1 MKPDSKE
8 TIVIDSTIDKLTLYQ
23 VCMAYEQSIRTS
35 YQALLTTLVVAIFG
49 LVFVLVE
56 LQQIDS
62 LWTLATGA
70 ILLCLI
76 FTPACE
82 FRANNVDFWRRRII
96 EIAEGTDLEDVFK
109 GAKYGWIPLGKVG
122 RFGEKLLG
130 HWFERVLVPLMCLA
144 LVIWVWIL
152 TV

>member
-62 LWTLATGA
+62 L
-70 ILLCLI
+70 
-76 FTPACE
+76 
-82 FRANNVDFWRRRII
+82 
-96 EIAEGTDLEDVFK
+96 
-109 GAKYGWIPLGKVG
+109 
-122 RFGEKLLG
+122 
-130 HWFERVLVPLMCLA
+130 
-144 LVIWVWIL
+144 
-152 TV
+152 